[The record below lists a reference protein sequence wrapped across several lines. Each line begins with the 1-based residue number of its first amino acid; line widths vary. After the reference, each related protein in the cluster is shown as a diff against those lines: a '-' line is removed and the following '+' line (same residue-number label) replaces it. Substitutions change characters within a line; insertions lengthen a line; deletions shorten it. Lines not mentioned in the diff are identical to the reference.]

1 MTQKSENSSS
11 VSRIV
16 RNTFYLYFKM
26 FVTLLIALYS
36 SRVFLQVL
44 GVSDFGLYNL
54 VAGTIL
60 TLGFFKDILSEATM
74 RYICFYKGERDDRSQ
89 TSVFNISLA
98 LHLVISLLI
107 AIALVVAAIFLFDG
121 FLNIPAGRV
130 DVAKTVYYLMI
141 CSFVLEVMSVP
152 YDSVLNANE
161 NMLYYSA
168 IGITEA
174 FLRLALALY
183 IPFAQSDKLVF
194 FAVATV
200 SISVFS
206 LVVKR
211 IYCHRKYDECRIDFH
226 SWNQQIMKD
235 MVSYA
240 GWNLFTSTTWII
252 GNNSM
257 NIIIN
262 KFFGTVVNAAQG
274 VAAHVNGVLSN
285 FSSNLTKSIN
295 PVLSKS
301 MGESDTAKM
310 MRFAFSGT
318 KVSFLVFCLFCS
330 PIILEAPYILELWLK
345 DVPEWTVI
353 FCQLLLVRTLTNQMV
368 ILFARCIYASDRIRD
383 YCLLKGVLNLLPIIL
398 LWIVYDKGFPP
409 YYAYVVYFLVYELMG
424 GALVIFYNKRM
435 YHLKFR
441 HYIQQIVL
449 PCSFL
454 FLTQMLCGLYVNS
467 LLEQGVIR
475 FVVNGVLVTAI
486 LLSFAWFFIFNQS
499 EKEIILKW
507 KRK

>member
-1 MTQKSENSSS
+1 
-11 VSRIV
+11 
-16 RNTFYLYFKM
+16 M
-26 FVTLLIALYS
+26 FVTLLISLYS

-60 TLGFFKDILSEATM
+60 MLGFFKDVLSGATM
-74 RYICFYKGERDDRSQ
+74 RYLCFYKGEKDSKSQ
-89 TSVFNISLA
+89 ISVFNISLL
-98 LHLVISLLI
+98 LHLVISLFI
-107 AIALVVAAIFLFDG
+107 AIALVVAAYFLFDG
-121 FLNIPAGRV
+121 FLNIPEGRN

-141 CSFVLEVMSVP
+141 CSFVFEVMSVP

-168 IGITEA
+168 IGITESL
-174 FLRLALALY
+174 FRLALALY
-183 IPFAQSDKLVF
+183 IPFAQSDKLIF

-200 SISVFS
+200 SISIFS
-206 LVVKR
+206 LLVKR
-211 IYCHRKYDECRIDFH
+211 IYCHRKYDECRIDFN
-226 SWNQQIMKD
+226 SWNQRIMKD

-240 GWNLFTSTTWII
+240 GWNLFASTTWII

-274 VAAHVNGVLSN
+274 IAAQVNGVLSN
-285 FSSNLTKSIN
+285 FSSNLSKSIN

-310 MRFAFSGT
+310 MRFAYSGT
-318 KVSFLVFCLFCS
+318 KISFLVFCLFCS
-330 PIILEAPYILELWLK
+330 PIIIEAPYILKLWLK
-345 DVPEWTVI
+345 NVPEWTVI
-353 FCQLLLVRTLTNQMV
+353 FCQLLLIRTLTNQM
-368 ILFARCIYASDRIRD
+368 ITLFARCIYASDKIRD
-383 YCLLKGVLNLLPIIL
+383 YCLLKGGINLLPIIL

-409 YYAYVVYFLVYELMG
+409 YYAYVVYYITYELMG
-424 GALVIFYNKRM
+424 GVLIIFYNKRM
-435 YHLKFR
+435 FHLKFR

-449 PCSFL
+449 PCSLL
-454 FLTQMLCGLYVNS
+454 FLIQMLCGLYVNS
-467 LLEQGVIR
+467 LLEQGFIR
-475 FVVNGVLVTAI
+475 LVVNGVLVTAI
-486 LLSFAWFFIFNQS
+486 LLSFAWFFIFNKS
-499 EKEIILKW
+499 EKELIMKW